1 MSWTVLT
8 PTDYFAALV
17 AEDEGFALTEVA
29 VSLAQDECPELD
41 VQSVLNELDGLAM
54 QLRQRLPADASPVHK
69 VRLLNH
75 AFYEDLGFGSCDED
89 ERTPEGSFVHEA
101 LIGRHGLPVTLVL
114 IYLELAGQLGLIA
127 DGVLFPG
134 ACLIKLRLPLGDA
147 ILEPATGRSLSRET
161 LQERFDQAR
170 QRGLAPIGSGLGD
183 SLRAAQPREL
193 IAHLLRHLETVH
205 RQNQDWT
212 RLLAVQDR
220 LVILLPQDWERRRD
234 RGLTLARLGRIPAA
248 IDDLSQY
255 LRQRPTAP
263 DCAGVRD
270 RLRMLRDRD
279 PRTPHSS

>member
-29 VSLAQDECPELD
+29 VSLAQDDCPELD
-41 VQSVLNELDGLAM
+41 VQSVLNDLDGLAM

-75 AFYEDLGFGSCDED
+75 AFYEDLGFSSCEDEGSCST
-89 ERTPEGSFVHEA
+89 RGGWVHEV
-101 LIGRHGLPVTLVL
+101 LTGRRGLPAVL
-114 IYLELAGQLGLIA
+114 AVIYLELASQIGLIA

-147 ILEPATGRSLSRET
+147 ILDPATGVSLSRET
-161 LQERFDQAR
+161 LQQRFDLAR
-170 QRGLAPIGSGLGD
+170 QRGQVAPGSGLGD
-183 SLRAAQPREL
+183 ALRAAQPREL
-193 IAHLLRHLETVH
+193 IANLLQHLETLY
-205 RQNQDWT
+205 RQSQDWN

-220 LVILLPQDWERRRD
+220 LVILLPQEWERRRD
-234 RGLTLARLGRIPAA
+234 RGLTLARLGRVPAA
-248 IDDLSQY
+248 IDDLSVY

-270 RLRMLRDRD
+270 RLRLLRD
-279 PRTPHSS
+279 PQAPHRF